1 MTYKDFFK
9 EYNMSQIA
17 VGGQPSISGQSGT
30 YASPDAVQN
39 PGSFPADSSNV
50 NIVQPVDH
58 DIKPKIDPEQYKKD
72 IEDIKTK
79 VTPDD
84 IITGMQYELKKQIF
98 KNKGVAKET
107 VVQNLKENPRYYRD
121 LGMMGM
127 TPDMMNESIAGDINE
142 KLELHRHTDE
152 ETGKQ
157 YIIVVSD
164 LYKPYDPDQPESPDN
179 NPNTTVQSSR
189 SAGNETFKSK
199 DGIKSLGFTWNPD
212 RGWEKPYT
220 TDEDLRYYMKGIEKI
235 NAGYSYNWKTKT
247 WTPPKSGPIQYEE
260 LLHTFKNLKG
270 FVEREDFNKKRILA
284 DKITSIIN
292 ELADA
297 IEGSSMSDQ
306 MKSFLNF
313 KKKFRQ
319 YSFSNSL
326 LIWSQKPNATQ
337 VAGLSKWRQL
347 GIKVNF
353 ETATR
358 IKIWRPV
365 KEKKEDSEIK
375 PGEDTGLDDQIAKN
389 NITRFGIATVYDIS
403 DTNAAELGKIPQV
416 PQWHDPNT
424 PSETADK
431 LYNYLIEFCQDK
443 GIKVTTDPAMGKE
456 QGWASGDHINLTSTI
471 SGINRVSTFI
481 HEIAHS
487 LLHFK
492 DSSVFYGNDETLNL
506 NKEEAELQAESVA
519 YTVTNHYG
527 LDTKHGAAY
536 ISMWK
541 GNKEAVQKNLS
552 LIHKVATFIIK
563 GVDQISEEKS
573 KEQPTMNE
581 TQKETIGSIIR
592 DMANQS
598 KTRERVEQ
606 KYGNF
611 EAIKKLMDEKW
622 EEKKKRRNYGL

>member
-127 TPDMMNESIAGDINE
+127 TPDMMNESTEPLMLEEEDLNE
-142 KLELHRHTDE
+142 KLDLRMDRANDR
-152 ETGKQ
+152 
-157 YIIVVSD
+157 IVVVSTLENPKD
-164 LYKPYDPDQPESPDN
+164 ARAETYN
-179 NPNTTVQSSR
+179 NHIALKMNGFKWDGMVWSIELNKFGIATTVIRNINSGFKWDVR
-189 SAGNETFKSK
+189 KDRWIEPTGGNSA
-199 DGIKSLGFTWNPD
+199 L
-212 RGWEKPYT
+212 
-220 TDEDLRYYMKGIEKI
+220 EDLIQKIEDL
-235 NAGYSYNWKTKT
+235 
-247 WTPPKSGPIQYEE
+247 PD
-260 LLHTFKNLKG
+260 
-270 FVEREDFNKKRILA
+270 FVADESNIDRNK
-284 DKITSIIN
+284 
-292 ELADA
+292 ELAFK
-297 IEGSSMSDQ
+297 IE
-306 MKSFLNF
+306 SFIKELAHAVQDEATSGKVAEYLAF
-313 KKKFRQ
+313 SKRFRKF
-319 YSFSNSL
+319 SFNNSL
-326 LIWSQKPNATQ
+326 LIFIQNPKATY
-337 VAGLSKWRQL
+337 VATFAQWKTMGVYVKKNP
-347 GIKVNF
+347 KVIWIY
-353 ETATR
+353 R
-358 IKIWRPV
+358 PKI
-365 KEKKEDSEIK
+365 KKEDDLK
-375 PGEDTGLDDQIAKN
+375 PNDDGIPDGEEVTDKTRMSFIAY
-389 NITRFGIATVYDIS
+389 RVYDIS
-403 DTNAAELGKIPQV
+403 DTNAEEKGIKPQK
-416 PQWHDPNT
+416 PEWHDPNT
-424 PSETADK
+424 PSEVADRIFEYA
-431 LYNYLIEFCQDK
+431 LEFCKDK
-443 GIKVTTDPAMGKE
+443 GIKITHDTAKGGEMGWSK
-456 QGWASGDHINLTSTI
+456 GDHINLSSSVDGVDKIATL
-471 SGINRVSTFI
+471 I

-492 DSSVFYGNDETLNL
+492 DSSMFFGDEYTLNL
-506 NKEEAELQAESVA
+506 TSDLKELQAEAVA
-519 YTVTNHYG
+519 YTVLKNY
-527 LDTKHGAAY
+527 DIPVKHQVTYLALWNA
-536 ISMWK
+536 
-541 GNKEAVQKNLS
+541 NKDAVIKNMTIIQKVS
-552 LIHKVATFIIK
+552 KFIIDGIDMVADDK
-563 GVDQISEEKS
+563 Q

>member
-127 TPDMMNESIAGDINE
+127 TPDMMNESTEPLMLEEEDLNE
-142 KLELHRHTDE
+142 KLDLRMDRANDR
-152 ETGKQ
+152 
-157 YIIVVSD
+157 IVVVSTLENPKD
-164 LYKPYDPDQPESPDN
+164 ARAETYN
-179 NPNTTVQSSR
+179 NHIALRMNGFKWDGMVWSIELNKFGIATTVIRNINSGFKWDVR
-189 SAGNETFKSK
+189 KDRWIEPTGGNSA
-199 DGIKSLGFTWNPD
+199 L
-212 RGWEKPYT
+212 
-220 TDEDLRYYMKGIEKI
+220 EDLIQKIEDL
-235 NAGYSYNWKTKT
+235 
-247 WTPPKSGPIQYEE
+247 PD
-260 LLHTFKNLKG
+260 
-270 FVEREDFNKKRILA
+270 FVADESNIDRNK
-284 DKITSIIN
+284 
-292 ELADA
+292 ELAFK
-297 IEGSSMSDQ
+297 IE
-306 MKSFLNF
+306 SFIKELAHAVQDEATSGKVAEYLAF
-313 KKKFRQ
+313 SKRFRKF
-319 YSFSNSL
+319 SFNNSL
-326 LIWSQKPNATQ
+326 LIFIQNPKATY
-337 VAGLSKWRQL
+337 VATFAQWKTMGVYVKKNP
-347 GIKVNF
+347 KVIWIY
-353 ETATR
+353 R
-358 IKIWRPV
+358 PKI
-365 KEKKEDSEIK
+365 KKEDDLK
-375 PGEDTGLDDQIAKN
+375 PNDDGIPDGEEVTDKTRMSFIAY
-389 NITRFGIATVYDIS
+389 RVYDIS
-403 DTNAAELGKIPQV
+403 DTNAEEKGIKPQK
-416 PQWHDPNT
+416 PEWHDPNT
-424 PSETADK
+424 PSEVADRIFEYA
-431 LYNYLIEFCQDK
+431 LEFCKDK
-443 GIKVTTDPAMGKE
+443 GIKITHDTAKGGEMGWSK
-456 QGWASGDHINLTSTI
+456 GDHINLSSSVDGVDKIATL
-471 SGINRVSTFI
+471 I

-492 DSSVFYGNDETLNL
+492 DSSMFFGDEYTLNL
-506 NKEEAELQAESVA
+506 TSDLKELQAEAVA
-519 YTVTNHYG
+519 YTVLKNY
-527 LDTKHGAAY
+527 DIPVKHQVTYLALWNA
-536 ISMWK
+536 
-541 GNKEAVQKNLS
+541 NKDAVIKNMTIIQKVS
-552 LIHKVATFIIK
+552 KFIIDGIDMVADDK
-563 GVDQISEEKS
+563 Q

>member
-127 TPDMMNESIAGDINE
+127 TPDMMNESTEPLMLEEEDLNE
-142 KLELHRHTDE
+142 KLDLRMDRANDR
-152 ETGKQ
+152 
-157 YIIVVSD
+157 IVVVSTLENPKD
-164 LYKPYDPDQPESPDN
+164 ARAETYN
-179 NPNTTVQSSR
+179 NHIALKMNGFKWDGMVWSIELNKFGIATTVIRNINSGFKWDVR
-189 SAGNETFKSK
+189 KDRWIEPTGGNSA
-199 DGIKSLGFTWNPD
+199 L
-212 RGWEKPYT
+212 
-220 TDEDLRYYMKGIEKI
+220 EDLIQKIEDL
-235 NAGYSYNWKTKT
+235 
-247 WTPPKSGPIQYEE
+247 PD
-260 LLHTFKNLKG
+260 
-270 FVEREDFNKKRILA
+270 FVADDSNIDRNK
-284 DKITSIIN
+284 
-292 ELADA
+292 ELAFK
-297 IEGSSMSDQ
+297 IE
-306 MKSFLNF
+306 SFIKELAHAVQDEATSGKVAEYLAF
-313 KKKFRQ
+313 SKRFRK
-319 YSFSNSL
+319 YSFNNSL
-326 LIWSQKPNATQ
+326 LIFIQNPKATY
-337 VAGLSKWRQL
+337 VATFAQWKTMGVYVKKNP
-347 GIKVNF
+347 KVIWIY
-353 ETATR
+353 R
-358 IKIWRPV
+358 PKI
-365 KEKKEDSEIK
+365 KKEDDLK
-375 PGEDTGLDDQIAKN
+375 PNDDGIPDGEEVTDKTRMSFIAY
-389 NITRFGIATVYDIS
+389 RVYDIS
-403 DTNAAELGKIPQV
+403 DTNAEEKGIKPQK
-416 PQWHDPNT
+416 PEWHDPNT
-424 PSETADK
+424 PSEVADRIFEYA
-431 LYNYLIEFCQDK
+431 LEFCKDK
-443 GIKVTTDPAMGKE
+443 GIKITHDTAKGGEMGWSK
-456 QGWASGDHINLTSTI
+456 GDHINLSSSVDGVDKIATL
-471 SGINRVSTFI
+471 I

-492 DSSVFYGNDETLNL
+492 DSSMFFGDEYTLNL
-506 NKEEAELQAESVA
+506 TSDLKELQAEAVA
-519 YTVTNHYG
+519 YTVLKNY
-527 LDTKHGAAY
+527 DIPVKHQVTYLALWNA
-536 ISMWK
+536 
-541 GNKEAVQKNLS
+541 NKDAVIKNMTIIQKVS
-552 LIHKVATFIIK
+552 KFIIDGIDMVADDK
-563 GVDQISEEKS
+563 Q